1 MLVGIGYIYFTEPSL
16 TLNCKLFLKHCILQ
30 TNLHVFL
37 LFIFLWN
44 KIFYSKNRR
53 ILHFLIR
60 FGMAFDVEVL
70 NEMFGVFGALL
81 GFLVFGVS
89 GALKDFLATG
99 DMSCWE

>member
-1 MLVGIGYIYFTEPSL
+1 
-16 TLNCKLFLKHCILQ
+16 
-30 TNLHVFL
+30 
-37 LFIFLWN
+37 
-44 KIFYSKNRR
+44 
-53 ILHFLIR
+53 
-60 FGMAFDVEVL
+60 MAFDVEVL